1 MSVRKGLLLFAVAV
15 LWATTS
21 QASPIAYIGF
31 LSGPAEAPP
40 NASPGTGAAL
50 VIIDTAAHTLEV
62 DVTFSGL
69 TSGTTASHI
78 HCCTAVPGTGT
89 AGVATITPT
98 FTGFPG
104 GVTAGVYSRI
114 FDTSLASAWNPAFI
128 AANGGTPLSAEA
140 VLAAGLAGDLAYL
153 NIHTGNFPNGEIRAF
168 LTPAATAVPEPASL
182 LLLGTG
188 LLGAGL
194 RRYRRR

>member
-1 MSVRKGLLLFAVAV
+1 MRKGLLLFASAV

-31 LSGPAEAPP
+31 LSGPSEAPP
-40 NASPGTGAAL
+40 NASPGTGVAL

-78 HCCTAVPGTGT
+78 HCCIAPPGAT
-89 AGVATITPT
+89 GVATQTPT
-98 FTGFPG
+98 FTGFPL
-104 GVTAGVYSRI
+104 GVTAGSYSHV
-114 FDTSLASAWNPAFI
+114 FDTSLASTWNAPFI
-128 AANGGTPLSAEA
+128 AANGGTALGAEA
-140 VLAAGLAGDLAYL
+140 AMAAGLANDLAYL
-153 NIHTGNFPNGEIRAF
+153 NIHTSNFGGGEIRAF
-168 LTPAATAVPEPASL
+168 LTPQATAVPEPASL

-188 LLGAGL
+188 LVGAGL

>member
-1 MSVRKGLLLFAVAV
+1 MRKVLLLFALAV
-15 LWATTS
+15 LWATAS
-21 QASPIAYIGF
+21 QATPVAYIGF

-69 TSGTTASHI
+69 TSNTTASHI
-78 HCCTAVPGTGT
+78 HCCTAVPGTGM
-89 AGVATITPT
+89 AGVATVTPS
-98 FTGFPG
+98 FTGFPL
-104 GVTAGVYSRI
+104 GVTAGVYSHI
-114 FDTSLASAWNPAFI
+114 FDTSSITAWNPAFV

-153 NIHTGNFPNGEIRAF
+153 NIHTVNFGGGEIRAF

-182 LLLGTG
+182 LLLGSG